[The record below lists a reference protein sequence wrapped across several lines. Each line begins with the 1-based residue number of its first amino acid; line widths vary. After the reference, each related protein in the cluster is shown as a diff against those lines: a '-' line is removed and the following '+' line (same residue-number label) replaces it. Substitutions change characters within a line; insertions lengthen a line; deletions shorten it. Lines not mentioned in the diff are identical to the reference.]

1 MLKIIKSWY
10 GTYPALAS
18 VLLLILIVLPW
29 LWVRGLQNPDETRYG
44 SIALEMIN
52 SGNFIIPYLNGV
64 PYFEKP
70 PLLYWLGSL
79 STWLFGQNEGSLRIW
94 ALISGASIVGLSS
107 HVSTKL
113 YCPAAG
119 LNTGLICATSL
130 LMMISSQFF
139 NADLLVAALITASL
153 VSFIQSIP
161 ASEKPKGKNFLFL
174 YLFCALAVL
183 AKGLIGVVLPGIII
197 LIWCCLARRFDVLR
211 VCIWMPGILLFL
223 GITVPWHYAVEIQY
237 SGFMKFYFINEHFQR
252 FTTESHNRNKP
263 IWFFLVVL
271 TLGMLPWTG
280 FIYSAIYKRLCTWR
294 WRKTSSQTDLFFIV
308 WAVVIFLFFTL
319 SNSQLAGYILPIAAP
334 LGILVG
340 KYLAKSESQ
349 GIHLY
354 GLEFSFIV
362 MLIVALYIGLVG
374 IYIPITKE
382 HILYLGICR
391 WILSAGALITSAGF
405 LWQLTKNKVSV
416 TNTVIAFLPFL
427 ISVNYSAAII
437 QPKSIKNLIINNI
450 NTIQNKPI
458 AVYKTYLLDP
468 TYYLNRP
475 SLMINVVGELGYGLN
490 ASPRPDI
497 FLSQSEL
504 IKKLN
509 AGEQIFVLLRKH
521 KLSELPNLTV
531 IDQQGDVVLT
541 KNSKTKP

>member
-1 MLKIIKSWY
+1 MYKIVKSWCEK
-10 GTYPALAS
+10 YPVISS
-18 VLLLILIVLPW
+18 VLLLTLIVLPW
-29 LWVRGLQNPDETRYG
+29 LWGRGLQNPDETRYG

-52 SGNFIIPYLNGV
+52 RGNYIIPHLKGV

-79 STWLFGQNEGSLRIW
+79 STWFFGENEGSLRIW
-94 ALISGASIVGLSS
+94 AFISGVSIVGLSS
-107 HVSTKL
+107 YISTKL
-113 YCPAAG
+113 YSIVAG
-119 LNTGLICATSL
+119 LNAGLICATSL
-130 LMMISSQFF
+130 LIMVSSQLF

-153 VSFIQSIP
+153 ISFIQSVST
-161 ASEKPKGKNFLFL
+161 SENPKGQNFLFL
-174 YLFCALAVL
+174 YIFCALAVL

-197 LIWCCLARRFDVLR
+197 LIWCCLARRFDILR
-211 VCIWMPGILLFL
+211 ACIWIPGILLFL

-237 SGFMKFYFINEHFQR
+237 PGFLKFYFINEHFQR
-252 FTTESHNRNKP
+252 FTTETHNRNKP

-280 FIYSAIYKRLCTWR
+280 FIYSAIYKRLRKWR
-294 WRKTSSQTDLFFIV
+294 WRETSSQTDLFFIV

-319 SNSQLAGYILPIAAP
+319 SNSQLAGYILPMVAP
-334 LGILVG
+334 LGILLG
-340 KYLAKSESQ
+340 KNLAKSESQ
-349 GIHLY
+349 GDRLY

-362 MLIVALYIGLVG
+362 MLSVALYIGLVG

-391 WILSAGALITSAGF
+391 WILAAGALITAAGF
-405 LWQLTKNKVSV
+405 LWQLMINKVSV

-437 QPKSIKNLIINNI
+437 QPKSIKDLITGNL
-450 NTIQNKPI
+450 NTIQNNPV

-468 TYYLNRP
+468 TYYLNKP

-497 FLSQSEL
+497 FQSESEL
-504 IKKLN
+504 IKRLN
-509 AGEQIFVLLRKH
+509 SGELIFILLRKH
-521 KLSELPNLTV
+521 KLSELPHLTV
-531 IDQQGDVVLT
+531 IDQQGDIVLA
-541 KNSKTKP
+541 KNSKVKP